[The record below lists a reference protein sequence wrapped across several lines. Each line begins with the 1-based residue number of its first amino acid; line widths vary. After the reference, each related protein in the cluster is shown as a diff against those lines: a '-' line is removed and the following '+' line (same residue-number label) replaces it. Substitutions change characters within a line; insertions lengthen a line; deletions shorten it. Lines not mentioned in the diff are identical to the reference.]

1 MGKNV
6 LLCAVAVVLL
16 VCSVPVRASKETP
29 RGVTTNGAEAEASK
43 PGLFSGTFADSLW
56 TVVAFVTLV
65 VVLSKVAW
73 KPLLAGLNARQSHIE
88 QQLKSAE
95 DSRQRAEKMLED
107 YRQQGQTTIRQA
119 TEEAQRHH
127 QQMIEQTREEIL
139 ALRRRAHEEV
149 ESAQAAAMEELWRQ
163 TGEIV
168 LRVGSEVLGRALNP
182 QDNQRLID
190 EAVTRIKHDG
200 GL

>member
-1 MGKNV
+1 MAKIALFCAIV
-6 LLCAVAVVLL
+6 LLSCG
-16 VCSVPVRASKETP
+16 PVW
-29 RGVTTNGAEAEASK
+29 AEHAAEGEAS
-43 PGLFSGTFADSLW
+43 GSSFFSGSVADSAW

-65 VVLSKVAW
+65 LVLGKFAW
-73 KPLLAGLNARQSHIE
+73 KPMLRALDARKSHIE

-95 DSRQRAEKMLED
+95 DSRQRAEQMLGD
-107 YRQQGQTTIRQA
+107 YKQQGQTAVRQA
-119 TEEAQRHH
+119 TEEAQRHR
-127 QQMIEQTREEIL
+127 QQTIEQTREEVL
-139 ALRRRAHEEV
+139 ALRRRAHEKV
-149 ESAQAAAMEELWRQ
+149 ESARAAAMEDLWKQ

-168 LRVGSEVLGRALNP
+168 LRVGSEVLGRALTP

>member
-1 MGKNV
+1 MAKTV
-6 LLCAVAVVLL
+6 LLCAVAIVLL
-16 VCSVPVRASKETP
+16 ACGAVRAQEAAH
-29 RGVTTNGAEAEASK
+29 AEAAQ

-56 TVVAFVTLV
+56 TVVAFVTLA
-65 VVLSKVAW
+65 VVLGRVAW
-73 KPLLAGLNARQSHIE
+73 KPLLAGLAARQGHIE

-127 QQMIEQTREEIL
+127 QQTLEQTREEIL
-139 ALRRRAHEEV
+139 ALRRRAREEID
-149 ESAQAAAMEELWRQ
+149 SAQTAAMEELWRQ

-168 LRVGSEVLGRALNP
+168 LRVGSEVLGRALSP